1 MTAPAV
7 PCPAVRLLL
16 AMLPLLLL
24 VSCSS
29 SPSPAATSTDGGARE
44 AVLADL
50 RAEVAAV
57 AQQQTAADA
66 EVNDVLGA
74 VRQVDEA
81 VAALADVTRFDD
93 TLSGYVE
100 GPHAAVAATDAAGLR
115 DGYLAVAEDVDAAR
129 QTLADARQR
138 LDDPWEVTYL
148 DAQDEVLLAVRA
160 YARTA
165 DRLAQLLEE
174 HWPTYEEVDERVT
187 AFAATRA
194 NYRDT
199 AEAAAAL
206 AVELDT
212 VLDDLAVAEAQI
224 AEYRGKRTEAG
235 EAVNEASADAV
246 AVYEQR
252 PAAPDGG

>member
-1 MTAPAV
+1 MTVPAV
-7 PCPAVRLLL
+7 RCSAVRLLAAL
-16 AMLPLLLL
+16 LPLLLL
-24 VSCSS
+24 ASCSS
-29 SPSPAATSTDGGARE
+29 SPTPAATATEDVVRE

-81 VAALADVTRFDD
+81 VAALTDVTRFDD
-93 TLSGYVE
+93 ALAAYTDGA
-100 GPHAAVAATDAAGLR
+100 HAAVAATDATGLR

-138 LDDPWEVTYL
+138 LDDPWEVSYL
-148 DAQDEVLLAVRA
+148 EAQDEVLLAVRA

-165 DRLAQLLEE
+165 DRLAQLLEQ
-174 HWPTYEEVDERVT
+174 HWPTYEEVDARVT
-187 AFAATRA
+187 AFATGRG

-206 AVELDT
+206 AVELDP
-212 VLDDLAVAEAQI
+212 VLDDLTVAEVQI
-224 AEYRGKRTEAG
+224 AEYRRRRAEAG
-235 EAVNEASADAV
+235 QAVNEASADAV

-252 PAAPDGG
+252 PAAPDAG

>member
-1 MTAPAV
+1 MTVAPV
-7 PCPAVRLLL
+7 PCRAVRLLSAL
-16 AMLPLLLL
+16 LLPLLL

-29 SPSPAATSTDGGARE
+29 SPTPAPASSEAAVRA

-50 RAEVAAV
+50 REEVAAV
-57 AQQQTAADA
+57 AEQQQDADA
-66 EVNDVLGA
+66 EVNEVLAA

-81 VAALADVTRFDD
+81 VAALTDVTRFDD
-93 TLSGYVE
+93 ALSGYDGVHATVE
-100 GPHAAVAATDAAGLR
+100 ATEATGLR

-129 QTLADARQR
+129 QTLADARAR

-165 DRLAQLLEE
+165 DRLAQLLEQ
-174 HWPTYEEVDERVT
+174 HWPTYEQVDTRVT
-187 AFAATRA
+187 EFAGTRG

-206 AVELDT
+206 AVELDP

-224 AEYRGKRTEAG
+224 AEYREKRTEAG
-235 EAVNEASADAV
+235 QAVNDASADAV

-252 PAAPDGG
+252 PAARDGG